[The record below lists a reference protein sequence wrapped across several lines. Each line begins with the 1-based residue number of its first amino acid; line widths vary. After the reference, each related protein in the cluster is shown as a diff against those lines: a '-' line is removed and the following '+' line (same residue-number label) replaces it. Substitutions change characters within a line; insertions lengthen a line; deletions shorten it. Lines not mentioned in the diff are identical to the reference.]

1 MHNFMH
7 CRINRKLKSI
17 YSSRWNE
24 LTDCNRLMSPHI
36 LDMLGFIRLCIE
48 TGHTLQVEAGS
59 EQQNSV
65 TTFRQKKTI

>member
-1 MHNFMH
+1 
-7 CRINRKLKSI
+7 
-17 YSSRWNE
+17 
-24 LTDCNRLMSPHI
+24 MSPHI